1 MKKIIDTLTG
11 EPGKRAAESYTSV
24 TKDLA
29 AFRIMDHERYDSRI
43 VLIDTPGFDDSSR
56 TDEQIL
62 ELIGAWLKKTYV
74 ELDPRNRY
82 CLDNH
87 I

>member
-11 EPGKRAAESYTSV
+11 EPGRRAAESYTSV
-24 TKDLA
+24 TQDLT
-29 AFRIMDHERYDSRI
+29 AFRILEHEQYESRI

-56 TDEQIL
+56 TDAQIL

-74 ELDPRNRY
+74 ELDSRNTY
-82 CLDNH
+82 CLDDH
-87 I
+87 M

>member
-11 EPGKRAAESYTSV
+11 EPGRRAADSFASV
-24 TKDLA
+24 TQDLT
-29 AFRIMDHERYDSRI
+29 AFRILDHEEYASRI
-43 VLIDTPGFDDSSR
+43 VLIDTPGFDSSR
-56 TDEQIL
+56 TDAEIL

-74 ELDPRNRY
+74 ELDPRNTY

>member
-11 EPGKRAAESYTSV
+11 EPGRRATDSFASATQDI
-24 TKDLA
+24 T
-29 AFRIMDHERYDSRI
+29 AFRILDHEEYASRI

-56 TDEQIL
+56 TDAEIL
-62 ELIGAWLKKTYV
+62 KLIGSWLKKTYV
-74 ELDPRNRY
+74 ELDPRNAY
-82 CLDNH
+82 CPNNH